1 VVDRYALMSD
11 SSSSILL
18 LGATGQVGHALT
30 RTLAPLG
37 TIWAPGRDEVDLM
50 DAESLRRAVDDEV
63 PNLIVNAAA
72 YTDVDGA
79 EDAPERAAQINARAP
94 CVLAEAA
101 QEAEAWLVHY
111 STDYVFGG
119 EKRVP
124 YTEDDAPTPINVYGE
139 TKRDGEEAIR
149 SVGGKHVVLRTSWV
163 YSHRRSNFVRTML
176 QLADEHD
183 LLTVVDDQIGVPT
196 WAGWLA
202 EATAAIGERLLA
214 SDDPSLRGLYHLAGT
229 GQTSWYGF
237 ARAIFSQF
245 GRADVSVEPVPT
257 SEYPTPAPRPAY
269 TVLDSTRVRE
279 TFSLSV
285 PTWTAQLARFRE
297 RAAASE
303 GDVGATG

>member
-1 VVDRYALMSD
+1 MSD
-11 SSSSILL
+11 SSPSILL

-37 TIWAPGRDEVDLM
+37 TIWAPGRDEVDLT
-50 DAESLRRAVDDEV
+50 DAESLRGAVEEEV

-94 CVLAEAA
+94 RVLAEAA

-111 STDYVFGG
+111 STDYVFDGK
-119 EKRVP
+119 KRTP
-124 YTEDDAPTPINVYGE
+124 YTEDDAPKPINTYGR
-139 TKRDGEEAIR
+139 TKRDGEIAVQD
-149 SVGGKHVVLRTSWV
+149 VGGRGVVLRTSWV
-163 YSHRRSNFVRTML
+163 YSARRSNFVRTML
-176 QLADEHD
+176 GLADEHD
-183 LLTVVDDQIGVPT
+183 TLTVVDDQIGVPT

-214 SDDPSLRGLYHLAGT
+214 SDDSSLRGLYHLAGT

-237 ARAIFSQF
+237 AKAIFAQF
-245 GRADVSVEPVPT
+245 ERGGVSVEPVPT

-269 TVLDSTRVRE
+269 TVLDSTQVHE
-279 TFSLSV
+279 SFGLSM
-285 PTWTAQLARFRE
+285 PTWTTQLARFRE

-303 GDVGATG
+303 ADVGATG

>member
-1 VVDRYALMSD
+1 MSD
-11 SSSSILL
+11 SSPSILL

-37 TIWAPGRDEVDLM
+37 TIWAPGRDEVDLT

-94 CVLAEAA
+94 RVLAEAA

-111 STDYVFGG
+111 STDYVFDGK
-119 EKRVP
+119 KRTP
-124 YTEDDAPTPINVYGE
+124 YTEDDAPKPINTYGR
-139 TKRDGEEAIR
+139 TKRDGEIAVQD
-149 SVGGKHVVLRTSWV
+149 VGGRGVVLRTSWV
-163 YSHRRSNFVRTML
+163 YSARRSNFVRTML
-176 QLADEHD
+176 GLADEHD
-183 LLTVVDDQIGVPT
+183 TLTVVDDQIGVPT

-214 SDDPSLRGLYHLAGT
+214 SDDSSLRGLYHLAGT

-237 ARAIFSQF
+237 AKAIFAQF
-245 GRADVSVEPVPT
+245 ERGDVSVEPVPT

-279 TFSLSV
+279 TFGLSV

-297 RAAASE
+297 RAAASAA
-303 GDVGATG
+303 DVGTAG